1 MVVVCGLNTN
11 LLVEALCCLVQDQDQ
26 LVKRGALDL
35 LLSQFDFSIISF
47 SPQEKIAIVS
57 ASISVVLARDMS
69 LNRRLF
75 SIIRNCADE
84 VEIVLK
90 AMFQEE
96 SNDPLVLQKPY
107 KIMLSLMDHQVY
119 GDLIM
124 NRVLLI
130 MLESLFTKHN
140 SSNPQCSLKSDVL
153 LPVATS
159 LISSIHP
166 YLFWKNIFFW
176 LQSLQNDDQI
186 NAIDWEKVRYSFN
199 TYF

>member
-140 SSNPQCSLKSDVL
+140 SSNPRCSLKSDVL

-159 LISSIHP
+159 IISSIHP

-186 NAIDWEKVRYSFN
+186 DWEKVRYSFI